1 MDKFEKVQ
9 KIKEKTGVSY
19 TEAVEALDRCNG
31 DILDAIVYLERSGR
45 TSERNTATFT
55 SSVNKN
61 DKESDNLAHATAEYD
76 RNSEKDGIDTFVD
89 GVKVLLRKSIDTS
102 FVVERFNKKIVDVP
116 VLVLIICFI
125 FTFWIILPLLVV
137 GLFFDCR
144 YRFVGVG
151 KVTVD
156 VNKFCDRAADGA
168 TNMKNSGRNERHRAE
183 ERREERRDRRDERRN
198 GSYRD
203 AYNAAEDIKEE
214 NTSKENSSN
223 DVKNTDSKNDGND
236 VNVDNIRSFH
246 EEEIRELKI
255 RYDDSDED

>member
-116 VLVLIICFI
+116 VLVLII
-125 FTFWIILPLLVV
+125 P
-137 GLFFDCR
+137 R
-144 YRFVGVG
+144 P
-151 KVTVD
+151 
-156 VNKFCDRAADGA
+156 
-168 TNMKNSGRNERHRAE
+168 SGRRAG
-183 ERREERRDRRDERRN
+183 RWCNRC
-198 GSYRD
+198 GHLCC
-203 AYNAAEDIKEE
+203 
-214 NTSKENSSN
+214 
-223 DVKNTDSKNDGND
+223 
-236 VNVDNIRSFH
+236 SF
-246 EEEIRELKI
+246 
-255 RYDDSDED
+255 